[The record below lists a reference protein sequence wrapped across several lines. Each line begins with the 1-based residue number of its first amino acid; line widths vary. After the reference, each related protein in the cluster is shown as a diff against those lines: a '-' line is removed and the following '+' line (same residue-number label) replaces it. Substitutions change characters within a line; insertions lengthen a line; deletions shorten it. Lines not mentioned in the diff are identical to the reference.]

1 MDQLNR
7 LEKFERGDKLSP
19 DDLTEILHEL
29 EEDTDGSDLRTD
41 SGI

>member
-7 LEKFERGDKLSP
+7 LERLERGDKLST

-29 EEDTDGSDLRTD
+29 EDDDGSDLRTD